1 VANRSVELAV
11 RMSVDASNVA
21 AEFGS
26 VGDAAKR
33 MGDDI
38 DTATSTADTSTKR
51 LDGVADA
58 ADNTASASSQAAGGI
73 GDLAGAL
80 EATGVVSEG
89 TAAAMETGAAAI
101 MGVTGA
107 ADILNLVT
115 GSTIVMK
122 IRERV
127 ATVASTVATKA
138 ATVATK
144 AQTVAQKALNIAMK
158 ANPIGLI
165 ITAVALLVAGFVL
178 LYRKSETFRN
188 IVGVL
193 KDKVT
198 DAFSAMLKP
207 IGWVIDK
214 VKKVIDWIGDAIQKT
229 KAALGLGK
237 EYGSTMGRIL
247 GTVMDDLA
255 EIGDRIRDNYDAQ
268 NSGGG
273 GASGGGV
280 GNPRMGFGIQPKT
293 GETTIDAR
301 VQVTVE
307 AGATADADLVRRL
320 EDLQRRQAVRLGRM
334 VPGAKVVTT

>member
-21 AEFGS
+21 AEFEG

-38 DTATSTADTSTKR
+38 DTATSTADTSTRR

-58 ADNTASASSQAAGGI
+58 ADNTASASAQAAGGI

-80 EATGVVSEG
+80 AATGIVSEG

-115 GSTIVMK
+115 GSTIVLK
-122 IRERV
+122 IREKV
-127 ATVASTVATKA
+127 ATIASTVATRA

-178 LYRKSETFRN
+178 LYRKSETFRA
-188 IVGVL
+188 IVAVL

-198 DAFSAMLKP
+198 DAFTAMLRP
-207 IGWVIDK
+207 IQWVIDK
-214 VKKVIDWIGDAIQKT
+214 VKKVIEWIGDAIQKT
-229 KAALGLGK
+229 KNALGLGK

-247 GTVMDDLA
+247 GTVLDDLA
-255 EIGDRIRDNYDAQ
+255 EIGDRIRDNYEAQ
-268 NSGGG
+268 QNNG

-280 GNPRMGFGIQPKT
+280 GNPRMGFGIQPRSST
-293 GETTIDAR
+293 GTTIDAS
-301 VQVTVE
+301 VTVTVE
-307 AGATADADLVRRL
+307 AGATADDALVRRL
-320 EDLQRRQAVRLGRM
+320 EDLQRRQAVRLGQL